1 MKAYFIFAIALTVA
15 YIIYYAVMIAR
26 DLYGKNGEKIK
37 SGEEEFDVSDFD
49 EEESV
54 SVVENDKGF
63 NIGDNEYETHYIDE
77 TQNVSEETNPTD
89 EKPKQDVI
97 DALNNK
103 VKANME
109 ETQATFSN
117 PYNSA
122 ELYKLMIQNG
132 IGELHPDGGVTT
144 KNVID
149 EL

>member
-1 MKAYFIFAIALTVA
+1 MKVYFIFVLVLTVA
-15 YIIYYAVMIAR
+15 YIVYYAVMITK
-26 DLYGKNGEKIK
+26 DLHGNGEKKK
-37 SGEEEFDVSDFD
+37 SEEEEFDVSEFD
-49 EEESV
+49 AEESV

-63 NIGDNEYETHYIDE
+63 NVGDNEYETRYIDK
-77 TQNVSEETNPTD
+77 TQNVSEGTNPTD
-89 EKPKQDVI
+89 EKPRQDVI
-97 DALNNK
+97 EALNNK

-109 ETQATFSN
+109 ETQVTFSN

>member
-1 MKAYFIFAIALTVA
+1 MKVYFIFVLVLTVA
-15 YIIYYAVMIAR
+15 YIVYYAVMITK
-26 DLYGKNGEKIK
+26 DLHGNGEKKK
-37 SGEEEFDVSDFD
+37 SEEEEFDVSEFD
-49 EEESV
+49 AEESV

-63 NIGDNEYETHYIDE
+63 NVGDNEYETRYIDK

-89 EKPKQDVI
+89 EKPRQDVI
-97 DALNNK
+97 EALNNK

-109 ETQATFSN
+109 ETQVTFSN

>member
-63 NIGDNEYETHYIDE
+63 NIGDNEYETHFIDE
-77 TQNVSEETNPTD
+77 TQNVSEETHPTD
-89 EKPKQDVI
+89 EKPRQDVI
-97 DALNNK
+97 EALNNK
-103 VKANME
+103 AKANME
-109 ETQATFSN
+109 ETLVTFSN
-117 PYNSA
+117 PYS
-122 ELYKLMIQNG
+122 EL
-132 IGELHPDGGVTT
+132 
-144 KNVID
+144 
-149 EL
+149 

>member
-15 YIIYYAVMIAR
+15 YIIYYAVMVAR

-89 EKPKQDVI
+89 
-97 DALNNK
+97 
-103 VKANME
+103 
-109 ETQATFSN
+109 
-117 PYNSA
+117 
-122 ELYKLMIQNG
+122 
-132 IGELHPDGGVTT
+132 
-144 KNVID
+144 
-149 EL
+149 

>member
-63 NIGDNEYETHYIDE
+63 NMRHTTSMRHRMCRR
-77 TQNVSEETNPTD
+77 
-89 EKPKQDVI
+89 KQI
-97 DALNNK
+97 PQKKSRNRMSSRL
-103 VKANME
+103 
-109 ETQATFSN
+109 
-117 PYNSA
+117 
-122 ELYKLMIQNG
+122 
-132 IGELHPDGGVTT
+132 
-144 KNVID
+144 
-149 EL
+149 